1 MTSFP
6 TILYKTPGP
15 HKKPR
20 GGTYKT
26 TGAAD
31 KAEFDALLKQGWFA
45 SYEEA
50 AASLLRGGAV
60 TATKIIEAA
69 EAFEDAVDEVSAP
82 TRDELEAKAKE
93 LGVSFNART
102 SDKKLAE
109 RIAEALE
116 G

>member
-1 MTSFP
+1 MTDFP
-6 TILYKTPGP
+6 TILYRTPGP
-15 HKKPR
+15 HRKPR

-26 TGAAD
+26 IGAAD
-31 KAEFDALLKQGWFA
+31 QAEFDALIAKGWYP

-50 AASLLRGGAV
+50 VAGKAAPKV
-60 TATKIIEAA
+60 VEQPI
-69 EAFEDAVDEVSAP
+69 DEVSGP
-82 TRDELEAKAKE
+82 TREELETKADE
-93 LGVSFNART
+93 LGVSYDGRT

>member
-1 MTSFP
+1 MTDFP
-6 TILYKTPGP
+6 TIMYRVPGP

-20 GGTYKT
+20 GGTYAYR
-26 TGAAD
+26 GAAD
-31 KAEFDALLKQGWFA
+31 QAEFDALAAKGWFG

-50 AASLLRGGAV
+50 AAGK
-60 TATKIIEAA
+60 TAAKVVVEPI
-69 EAFEDAVDEVSAP
+69 DDVSGP
-82 TRDELEAKAKE
+82 TRDELETKAKE

-116 G
+116 D

>member
-1 MTSFP
+1 MDFP
-6 TILYKTPGP
+6 TIMYRVPGP

-20 GGTYKT
+20 GGTYAYR
-26 TGAAD
+26 GAAD
-31 KAEFDALLKQGWFA
+31 QEEFDALISKGWFP

-50 AASLLRGGAV
+50 AAGK
-60 TATKIIEAA
+60 TARKVVEEPI
-69 EAFEDAVDEVSAP
+69 DDVSAP

-93 LGVSFNART
+93 LGVSFNTRT

-116 G
+116 A

>member
-1 MTSFP
+1 MSNFP
-6 TILYKTPGP
+6 TTMDRVPGP

-20 GGTYKT
+20 GGAYAYR
-26 TGAAD
+26 GASD
-31 KAEFDALLKQGWFA
+31 QAEFDALIAKGWFP

-50 AASLLRGGAV
+50 VAGKAAPKV
-60 TATKIIEAA
+60 VEQPI
-69 EAFEDAVDEVSAP
+69 DEVSGP
-82 TRDELEAKAKE
+82 TRDELESKAKE

-109 RIAEALE
+109 RIAVALE

>member
-1 MTSFP
+1 MTDFP

-31 KAEFDALLKQGWFA
+31 KAEFDALLKKGWFP

-50 AASLLRGGAV
+50 AAGKIAG
-60 TATKIIEAA
+60 KIIEAA

-82 TRDELEAKAKE
+82 TRDELETKAKE

>member
-1 MTSFP
+1 MSNFP
-6 TILYKTPGP
+6 TIMYRVPGP

-20 GGTYKT
+20 GGTYRT

-31 KAEFDALLKQGWFA
+31 KAEFDALLKKGWFP

-50 AASLLRGGAV
+50 AAG
-60 TATKIIEAA
+60 KIANEIIKAA
-69 EAFEDAVDEVSAP
+69 EAFEDAVDEVSDP
-82 TRDELEAKAKE
+82 TRDELETKAKE

-109 RIAEALE
+109 RIAAALE

>member
-1 MTSFP
+1 MSSFP

-31 KAEFDALLKQGWFA
+31 KAEFDALLKKGWFP

-50 AASLLRGGAV
+50 AAGKIAG
-60 TATKIIEAA
+60 KIIEAA

>member
-1 MTSFP
+1 MTDFP
-6 TILYKTPGP
+6 TIMYRVPGP

-31 KAEFDALLKQGWFA
+31 KAEFDELLKKGWSP

-50 AASLLRGGAV
+50 AAGKIAG
-60 TATKIIEAA
+60 KIIEAA

-82 TRDELEAKAKE
+82 TRDELETKAKE

>member
-1 MTSFP
+1 VSKFP
-6 TILYKTPGP
+6 TIMYRTPGP

-20 GGTYKT
+20 GGTYRT
-26 TGAAD
+26 IGAAD
-31 KAEFDALLKQGWFA
+31 KAEFDELLKKGWFP

-50 AASLLRGGAV
+50 AAGK
-60 TATKIIEAA
+60 TANKIIEAA

>member
-1 MTSFP
+1 MTDFP
-6 TILYKTPGP
+6 TIMYRTPGP

-31 KAEFDALLKQGWFA
+31 KAEFDELLKKGWFP

-50 AASLLRGGAV
+50 AAGKIAG
-60 TATKIIEAA
+60 KIIEAA

-82 TRDELEAKAKE
+82 TRDELETKAKE
-93 LGVSFNART
+93 LDVSFNART

>member
-1 MTSFP
+1 MTDFP
-6 TILYKTPGP
+6 TIMYRVPGP

-31 KAEFDALLKQGWFA
+31 KAEFDELLKKGWFP

-50 AASLLRGGAV
+50 AAGKIAG
-60 TATKIIEAA
+60 KIIEAA
-69 EAFEDAVDEVSAP
+69 EAFEDAVDDVSAP
-82 TRDELEAKAKE
+82 TRDELETKAKE
-93 LGVSFNART
+93 LGISFNART
-102 SDKKLAE
+102 SDKKLSE

>member
-1 MTSFP
+1 MTDFP
-6 TILYKTPGP
+6 TIMYRVPGP

-31 KAEFDALLKQGWFA
+31 KAEFNELLKKGWFS

-50 AASLLRGGAV
+50 AAGKAAG
-60 TATKIIEAA
+60 KIIEAA

-82 TRDELEAKAKE
+82 TRDELETKAKE

>member
-1 MTSFP
+1 MTDFP
-6 TILYKTPGP
+6 TIMYRVPGP

-31 KAEFDALLKQGWFA
+31 KAEFDELLKKGWFP

-50 AASLLRGGAV
+50 AAGKIAG
-60 TATKIIEAA
+60 KIIEAA
-69 EAFEDAVDEVSAP
+69 EAFEDAVDEMSAP
-82 TRDELEAKAKE
+82 TRDELETKAKE
-93 LGVSFNART
+93 LGVSFNGRT

>member
-1 MTSFP
+1 MTQFP

-15 HKKPR
+15 HRKPR

-31 KAEFDALLKQGWFA
+31 QEQFDALLKQGWFP
-45 SYEEA
+45 SYQDAVAGKTA
-50 AASLLRGGAV
+50 A
-60 TATKIIEAA
+60 KIIEAA
-69 EAFEDAVDEVSAP
+69 EVFDDAVDEVSDP
-82 TRDELEAKAKE
+82 TRDELESKAKE
-93 LGVSFNART
+93 LGVSFNVRT